1 MSKTIYLSP
10 SNHGVKQNKCK
21 IAGCYEDKHTRPIA
35 DETAKH
41 LKYNG
46 FNVIVADAN
55 RSVIGRCNDANKL
68 GVDLYV
74 PIHTNASSSSS
85 ARYLLFMAYNTTG
98 KYDTLFDCVKSYMK
112 DIYDGN
118 IVLQKRRNLIEIN
131 TPKAMSFYC
140 EMGFHTNLN
149 DCNNFIHEPE
159 KIGKALAQGI
169 CKYFGVAFKDYTAKK
184 TTAKKVVT
192 EDGVW
197 GVNTTKYTQKLLKTT
212 VDGVVSG
219 QRTSCKKYLP
229 AANTKS
235 WEFKIF
241 GKGSAMIKS
250 LQKFLKL
257 EKCYA
262 GKIDGLAGKNT
273 VTALQKF
280 LKAEKLYTGKIDG
293 IMGYA
298 TVVALQKFL
307 NLKF

>member
-10 SNHGVKQNKCK
+10 SNHGVNQNKCK

-85 ARYLLFMAYNTTG
+85 ARYLLFMTYNTTG

-118 IVLQKRRNLIEIN
+118 IKLQKRRNLIEIN

-169 CKYFGVAFKDYTAKK
+169 CKYFGVTFKDYNDTTPTKK
-184 TTAKKVVT
+184 TIE
-192 EDGVW
+192 EDGIW
-197 GVNTTKYTQKLLKTT
+197 GNITTKYTQKLLKTT

-229 AANTKS
+229 SASTKS
-235 WEFKIF
+235 WEFKTL
-241 GKGSAMIKS
+241 GKGSPMIKA
-250 LQKFLKL
+250 LQKLLKSEGYYTDKL
-257 EKCYA
+257 
-262 GKIDGLAGKNT
+262 DGLAGKGT

-280 LKAEKLYTGKIDG
+280 LKAEGLYTIKIDG

-298 TVVALQKFL
+298 TVVAWQKFL
-307 NLKF
+307 NSKF

>member
-1 MSKTIYLSP
+1 MGKIIYLSP
-10 SNHGVKQNKCK
+10 SNHGVNQNKCK

-85 ARYLLFMAYNTTG
+85 ARYLLFMVYNTTG
-98 KYDTLFDCVKSYMK
+98 KYDTLFECVKSYMK

-118 IVLQKRRNLIEIN
+118 IMLRKRRNLIEIN

-140 EMGFHTNLN
+140 EMGFHTNLD
-149 DCNNFIHEPE
+149 DCNNFIHEP
-159 KIGKALAQGI
+159 KKVGKALAQGI
-169 CKYFGVAFKDYTAKK
+169 CKYFGVVFKDYTAKK

-235 WEFKIF
+235 WEFKTL
-241 GKGSAMIKS
+241 GKGSPMVKS
-250 LQKFLKL
+250 LQKLVG
-257 EKCYA
+257 A
-262 GKIDGLAGKNT
+262 TIDGLAGKGT

-280 LKAEKLYTGKIDG
+280 LKAEGLYTGKVDG

-298 TVVALQKFL
+298 TVVAWQKHL
-307 NLKF
+307 NASL

>member
-10 SNHGVKQNKCK
+10 SNHGVNQNKCK

-98 KYDTLFDCVKSYMK
+98 KYDTLFDCIKSYMK

-118 IVLQKRRNLIEIN
+118 IMLQKRRNLIEIN

-140 EMGFHTNLN
+140 EMGFHTNIN

-159 KIGKALAQGI
+159 KVGKALAQGI
-169 CKYFGVAFKDYTAKK
+169 CKYFGVVFKDYTTTKK
-184 TTAKKVVT
+184 TAMKKVVT

-197 GVNTTKYTQKLLKTT
+197 GVNTTKYSQKLLGTT
-212 VDGVVSG
+212 VDGIVSR

-229 AANTKS
+229 AASTKS
-235 WEFKIF
+235 WEFKTL
-241 GKGSAMIKS
+241 GKGSAMIKA
-250 LQKFLKL
+250 LQKLVGAK
-257 EKCYA
+257 A
-262 GKIDGLAGKNT
+262 DGLAGKGT
-273 VTALQKF
+273 VIGLQKF
-280 LKAEKLYTGKIDG
+280 LKAKGFYKGKVDG

-298 TVVALQKFL
+298 TVVAWQKYL
-307 NLKF
+307 NNKFK